1 VCEPTLKEES
11 KMEKTLTVGI
21 KRGFPEDK
29 LKKTKEPLVKKDEKG
44 FYIFTVNENLKVY
57 FEDFYALLE
66 GLERKCLDDL
76 QKIKAKLDDCDSHCE
91 ETKAYHCARKIIVE
105 VVLKNVYGYYGD
117 DSTLGVIMSPWCFGT
132 VVLEKVENYKE
143 RLSRGELLDVNLPE
157 YPYLVLR
164 YVDEIYRKTLVE
176 LFEFPPEAFSVK
188 WQYTEPLKRYAKIL
202 SDITTNLKTIL
213 ILVQEDNPEILTDE
227 NNNLRRSY

>member
-1 VCEPTLKEES
+1 
-11 KMEKTLTVGI
+11 MEKTLTVGI

-29 LKKTKEPLVKKDEKG
+29 LKKAKEPLVKKDDKG

-57 FEDFYALLE
+57 FEDFYAFLE

-76 QKIKAKLDDCDSHCE
+76 RKTKDKIESCDSRCE
-91 ETKAYHCARKIIVE
+91 ETKAFFCARKIIVE
-105 VVLKNVYGYYGD
+105 LVLKNLYGYYGD

-188 WQYTEPLKRYAKIL
+188 WQYTEPLKRYARIL
-202 SDITTNLKTIL
+202 SEISINLKNIL
-213 ILVQEDNPEILTDE
+213 ILVKEENSGILADEDN
-227 NNNLRRSY
+227 NLHRPY

>member
-1 VCEPTLKEES
+1 
-11 KMEKTLTVGI
+11 MEKTLSVGI
-21 KRGFPEDK
+21 KRGFSEEK
-29 LKKTKEPLVKKDEKG
+29 LKKAKEPLVKRDNQG
-44 FYIFTVNENLKVY
+44 FFIYTVNENLKVY
-57 FEDFYALLE
+57 FEDFYTFLE

-76 QKIKAKLDDCDSHCE
+76 RKIKAKMDDCDCRCD
-91 ETKAYHCARKIIVE
+91 ETKAFYCARKIIVE
-105 VVLKNVYGYYGD
+105 AVLKNLYGYYGD

-213 ILVQEDNPEILTDE
+213 ILMREDNTEILADG
-227 NNNLRRSY
+227 NGNLRGPY